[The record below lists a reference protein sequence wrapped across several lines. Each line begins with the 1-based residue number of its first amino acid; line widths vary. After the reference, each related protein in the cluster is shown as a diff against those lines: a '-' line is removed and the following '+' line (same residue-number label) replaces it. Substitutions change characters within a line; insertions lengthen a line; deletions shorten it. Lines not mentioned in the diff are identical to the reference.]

1 MYNAYNNIE
10 DFIKH
15 SPAGW
20 TYASKDE
27 KAIINQAVDNA
38 REYAASNPLM
48 VNFLERYTAEFDGA
62 CDFEQ
67 YFDELDTYGSEF
79 NQVFGVLLI
88 YGLEG

>member
-15 SPAGW
+15 SIAGW
-20 TYASKDE
+20 TYASDNE
-27 KAIINQAVDNA
+27 KAIINEAVDNA

-48 VNFLERYTAEFDGA
+48 IDILARCNAEFDGA
-62 CDFEQ
+62 CEFDDFD
-67 YFDELDTYGSEF
+67 DELDTHGLEF
-79 NQVFGVLLI
+79 NQVFSILLI